1 MTSAISGH
9 AVAGGCMLG
18 TVSDYR
24 VMVDDP
30 KSTIGLNEDL
40 FGLVAP
46 FWLMDSFAAVIGQ
59 RQAGEEESYDVFLS
73 CVEQ

>member
-1 MTSAISGH
+1 
-9 AVAGGCMLG
+9 MLG

-59 RQAGEEESYDVFLS
+59 RQAGEEELYDGSFVVLQNIALSNERQRFLFD
-73 CVEQ
+73 